1 MLVSLKKELPVSNL
15 FLTLIIAFVMI
26 VFAIA
31 LLAIGWL
38 VTGKTK
44 IEKACG
50 RDPTKKKEESCH
62 TCELCTPPSESTTHV
77 EKKDSKNQSQSE

>member
-1 MLVSLKKELPVSNL
+1 MSNL
-15 FLTLIIAFVMI
+15 FSTLVIAFVVI

-38 VTGKTK
+38 ITGKTK

-50 RDPTKKKEESCH
+50 RDPTKKKDDDCQ
-62 TCELCTPPSESTTHV
+62 TCDVCDADVNQSHKTARDGTLT
-77 EKKDSKNQSQSE
+77 SKNETSKV

>member
-1 MLVSLKKELPVSNL
+1 MSNL
-15 FLTLIIAFVMI
+15 FLTLIIAFVII

-38 VTGKTK
+38 ITGKTK

-50 RDPTKKKEESCH
+50 RDPTKKRESSCH
-62 TCELCTPPSESTTHV
+62 ACDLCAPSEEDSSSPQPEQQTTPPSHS
-77 EKKDSKNQSQSE
+77 